1 MTKINMDE
9 LRADRE
15 AGTDGPWWTDARYSG
30 QDAGCSIIA
39 ARTDAGPLP
48 GNPTRGAVAF
58 ATALLNTESRRC
70 EANARRIARL
80 PDLEA
85 AFLEAVELLKN
96 AMGIIE
102 NCSVEC
108 GYCCCGCKMDDHSI
122 HSGHS
127 PVDQGAYSA
136 DQFYRAAKDYLG

>member
-1 MTKINMDE
+1 MVKISMDE

-15 AGTDGPWWTDARYSG
+15 AGTDGPWWTDAKYSG

-85 AFLEAVELLKN
+85 AYLEAVETLRVADDAIAEMLRYYDGGESRGSYDGKPERDGLRK
-96 AMGIIE
+96 A
-102 NCSVEC
+102 
-108 GYCCCGCKMDDHSI
+108 GYKT
-122 HSGHS
+122 
-127 PVDQGAYSA
+127 
-136 DQFYRAAKDYLG
+136 RATLAKL

>member
-1 MTKINMDE
+1 MMTKINLDE
-9 LRADRE
+9 LIADRE
-15 AGTDGPWWTDARYSG
+15 AGTDGSWLIKATSKNMTIQGNMHQITDAAG
-30 QDAGCSIIA
+30 FPPAFVPAWDA
-39 ARTDAGPLP
+39 PEP
-48 GNPTRGAVAF
+48 GEVEGTQE
-58 ATALLNTESRRC
+58 AL
-70 EANARRIARL
+70 ANARRIARL